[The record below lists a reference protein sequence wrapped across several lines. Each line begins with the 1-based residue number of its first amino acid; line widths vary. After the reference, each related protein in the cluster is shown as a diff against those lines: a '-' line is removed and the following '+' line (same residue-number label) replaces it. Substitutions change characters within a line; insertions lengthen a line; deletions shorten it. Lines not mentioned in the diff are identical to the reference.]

1 VNDTEDSVERGRGY
15 GPTSAQQVAEG
26 DKREAEILTVVTLLE
41 TDGEILESANVSQLD
56 ASSDARPTNKDGN
69 RELGGVKYIRQRSS
83 DYQRSTRIEVSPRN
97 GGGLMVSGNEGLRP
111 VLMVCVAGIVV
122 GAVEGFCKVLIN
134 IRSCFKLF

>member
-1 VNDTEDSVERGRGY
+1 MNNTEDSVERGRGY

-56 ASSDARPTNKDGN
+56 ASSDATNEDGN
-69 RELGGVKYIRQRSS
+69 RELGGVKYIGQRSS
-83 DYQRSTRIEVSPRN
+83 DCQRSTRIEVSPR
-97 GGGLMVSGNEGLRP
+97 GGGALRVSGNEGWRP
-111 VLMVCVAGIVV
+111 VLMVFVAGIVV
-122 GAVEGFCKVLIN
+122 GAVEGFCKVLNN